1 MLAFSNSTI
10 QWVYYNLK
18 AHLDVT
24 FVYKNV
30 LFKTQHQQEFV
41 IINLINYGKSLQ

>member
-1 MLAFSNSTI
+1 MLVFSI
-10 QWVYYNLK
+10 AQWVYNLK
-18 AHLDVT
+18 ALHLDVT